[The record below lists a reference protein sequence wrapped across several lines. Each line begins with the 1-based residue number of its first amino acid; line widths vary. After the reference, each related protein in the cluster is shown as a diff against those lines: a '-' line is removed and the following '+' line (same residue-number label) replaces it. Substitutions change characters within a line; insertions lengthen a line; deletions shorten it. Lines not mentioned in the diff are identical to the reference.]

1 MSNPA
6 PTPERTEAAT
16 PRRLIPQNAPAE
28 ATPPQSSFPFLQPP
42 VEEDEL
48 GRLGNYRVFSLLG
61 SGGMGMVFAAEDIS
75 LCRPVALKVMKP
87 DLALDP
93 VNGWQ
98 RFLREARS
106 LAAINHPNLVTVY
119 QTGREG
125 ETVYLAMEL
134 LRGETLES
142 RIRRTGPPSAEDI
155 VKIAQEIAEGLAAI
169 HDQGLIHRDIKP
181 ANIWLEAKTPSGG
194 MKRAKEKKETA
205 ADSSSNILFAV
216 QQETFQAVK
225 ILDFGLVRAVHED
238 THLTES
244 GMVVGTP
251 AFMSP
256 EQIRGEHIDHRSDL
270 FSFGCVLYVLCTGQA
285 PFNADNAMAQAMALA
300 ADEPTPIHK
309 LNPAI
314 PKALSKLIV
323 ELLAKV
329 PENRPESAEVVAERV
344 RLMHKA
350 AITVVEKAAPIP
362 YEVVENESPRR
373 PFLRRHAV
381 KLVVSLWVVC
391 AAVAIAAIAASRGNT
406 TSNTPDTTQT
416 TPQVVYLS
424 EAHNLWT
431 ASWMLPHLPPGVDG
445 SVVVRGK
452 SSPHGIFMHPV
463 PAGPGAGATP
473 ASITYKLNKQYRRLT
488 TEVAINDMAPPD
500 SPAVTFAVYG
510 DGTRLWTSNPTTK
523 TTGPQLCDLDVSGV
537 NELKLETSTNVYVDP
552 RGAHAVWI
560 EPRLTK

>member
-6 PTPERTEAAT
+6 PTPERTEAAM
-16 PRRLIPQNAPAE
+16 PRRLTPQNAPAVTTSP
-28 ATPPQSSFPFLQPP
+28 ALYPFLQPP

-48 GRLGNYRVFSLLG
+48 GRLGNYRIFSLLG
-61 SGGMGMVFAAEDIS
+61 SGGMGMVFAAEDIA
-75 LCRPVALKVMKP
+75 LRRPVALKVMKP

-106 LAAINHPNLVTVY
+106 LAAITHPNLVTVY
-119 QTGREG
+119 QTGQEG

-134 LRGETLES
+134 LRGETVES
-142 RIRRTGPPSAEDI
+142 RLRRSGPPSAEEI
-155 VKIAQEIAEGLAAI
+155 VKIAQGIAEGLAAI

-205 ADSSSNILFAV
+205 VDSGSNIFFSV
-216 QQETFQAVK
+216 QQATFQAVK

-256 EQIRGEHIDHRSDL
+256 EQIRGEHIDHRTDL
-270 FSFGCVLYVLCTGQA
+270 FSFGCVLYVLCTGHH
-285 PFNADNAMAQAMALA
+285 PFDADNAMAQAAALA
-300 ADEPTPIHK
+300 ADEPVPIRK
-309 LNPAI
+309 LNPTI
-314 PKALSKLIV
+314 PKALSKLVV
-323 ELLAKV
+323 ELMAKA
-329 PENRPESAEVVAERV
+329 PEDRPESAEVVAERL
-344 RLMHKA
+344 RLIHKA
-350 AITVVEKAAPIP
+350 AITVVEDAAQVP
-362 YEVVENESPRR
+362 YEVVDNESPRR

-391 AAVAIAAIAASRGNT
+391 AVVAIAAFAASRGKT
-406 TSNTPDTTQT
+406 TPNAPDTTQT

-424 EAHNLWT
+424 DAQNLQTTRWL
-431 ASWMLPHLPPGVDG
+431 LPHLPPGVDG

-473 ASITYKLNKQYRRLT
+473 ASITYRLGKGYSRFIA
-488 TEVAINDMAPPD
+488 EVAINDMAPPD
-500 SPAVTFAVYG
+500 APSVTFAVYG
-510 DGTRLWTSNPTTK
+510 DGTRLWKSKAIAK

-537 NELKLETSTNVYVDP
+537 NELKLETSTDSDP

-560 EPRLTK
+560 EPRITK